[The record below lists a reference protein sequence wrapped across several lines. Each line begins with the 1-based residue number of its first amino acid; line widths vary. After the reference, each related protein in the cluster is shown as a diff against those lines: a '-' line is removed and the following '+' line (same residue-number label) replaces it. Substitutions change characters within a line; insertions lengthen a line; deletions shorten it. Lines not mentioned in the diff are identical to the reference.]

1 MAGGSAG
8 SRKGQF
14 ATEYLV
20 IAGFMLFALL
30 GGIYLF
36 YTSTPPKE
44 SVEAQVQLLGNT
56 LIDTAHDVYFI
67 GKPSK
72 ATIDVIFPGGL
83 RNLTVN
89 PLAPKE
95 LVIQYDN
102 PGGGIAEKV
111 FLSRVRLATNVN
123 LLGRGRRELVIEAKQ
138 DTVSLCVIEKGCDCD
153 GICGPAENFTA
164 CAADCCASEQPG
176 VGIGSRTCRACG
188 LPWVSSPYTCNLTDA
203 FLKTACDGHNGCDC
217 WLMNKSSLGTCSPAP

>member
-1 MAGGSAG
+1 MIDERIVA
-8 SRKGQF
+8 RKGQF
-14 ATEYLV
+14 ATEYLI

-36 YTSTPPKE
+36 YTSSPPRE
-44 SVEAQVQLLGNT
+44 SVDAQIQLLGNT
-56 LIDTAHDVYFI
+56 LTDTAHDVYFI

-72 ATIDVIFPGGL
+72 VTLEVIFPGGL

-89 PLAPKE
+89 PAEPKE
-95 LVIQYDN
+95 LIIQYDN
-102 PGGGIAEKV
+102 PQGGIAEKV

-123 LLGRGRRELVIEAKQ
+123 LLGRGRREMVLEAKQ

-153 GICGPAENFTA
+153 GICSWPTENYTS
-164 CAADCCASEQPG
+164 CAPDCCASEQPG
-176 VGIGSRTCRACG
+176 VGLGGRTCRTCNNTR
-188 LPWVSSPYTCNLTDA
+188 SPYTCNLTDA

-217 WLMNKSSLGTCSPAP
+217 SRMEELSLGTCS